1 MEPVGTVVMK
11 PDNPIIL
18 ALDYNNVADAE
29 NILSKVRPHIGMIK
43 IGLELFTAYGREA
56 LDLADKFH
64 VPIFLDLKLHDVPTT
79 VVKTTEV
86 VCSLMYKYPGEH
98 FLSIHSFGG
107 REMCE
112 AAFKTA
118 QGSNVQIA
126 GVTTLTSMDDRDFRQ
141 LGFRDGR
148 SGIRTI
154 DAAYIAADCSHELAK
169 WDAQRNRVI
178 KGMTNLI
185 CAPNQL
191 PLMRQHFGDDV
202 VLIVP
207 GIRSDSEESHD
218 HARSKPASFA
228 LKNGATWIVVG
239 RPITKAP
246 DPVHAALY
254 FKEQVDRYY
263 ER

>member
-1 MEPVGTVVMK
+1 MK
-11 PDNPIIL
+11 PTNPIIL
-18 ALDYNNVADAE
+18 ALDYSELSEARQV
-29 NILSKVRPHIGMIK
+29 LSKVRPHIGMIK
-43 IGLELFTAYGREA
+43 IGLELFAAYGREA
-56 LDLADKFH
+56 IDLADEFNTQ
-64 VPIFLDLKLHDVPTT
+64 VFLDLKLHDVPTT
-79 VVKTTEV
+79 VKKTIDV
-86 VCSLMYKYPGEH
+86 ICSILSKYPGEH

-118 QGSNVQIA
+118 QGSNVQVA
-126 GVTTLTSMDDRDFRQ
+126 AVTTLTSMDDRDFRG

-154 DAAYIAADCSHELAK
+154 DAAYVAADCSNERSIY
-169 WDAQRNRVI
+169 DAQRNRVLS
-178 KGMTNLI
+178 GMSHFI

-202 VLIVP
+202 VIIAP
-207 GIRSDSEESHD
+207 GIRSDSEEAHD

-239 RPITKAP
+239 RPITQAP
-246 DPVHAALY
+246 DPASSAIY
-254 FKEQVDRYY
+254 FAEQVKKFYG
-263 ER
+263 